1 MILTIDPNFVGHPSI
16 KYCPP
21 ALYETHG
28 FTWKFPMLQSVSR
41 YTPLTQG
48 WIVGFDTFLQLQLSY
63 CQYVSVKSCILS
75 EYIYIYVF
83 LYMQYICIYVLI
95 RLYIYVDMIIY
106 YVYAYGISSHQPLY
120 QCVFVLIFFC
130 FSALRR
136 NCVLFLGNN
145 VQVPSKANGWL
156 GQAPLFSNSNS
167 DWKKTI
173 PNGNVIFQTLLFRFE
188 LLVCRECNICLIG
201 GFKHFLFS
209 LLLGEII

>member
-1 MILTIDPNFVGHPSI
+1 MSGNFQCFSQGV
-16 KYCPP
+16 
-21 ALYETHG
+21 A
-28 FTWKFPMLQSVSR
+28 
-41 YTPLTQG
+41 TPL
-48 WIVGFDTFLQLQLSY
+48 WHRVGGCRFWHMFAATNYHIINMFPWNPVY
-63 CQYVSVKSCILS
+63 CLNILYMFFVYAV
-75 EYIYIYVF
+75 YIYIW
-83 LYMQYICIYVLI
+83 I

-120 QCVFVLIFFC
+120 QCVFVLIFFW

-136 NCVLFLGNN
+136 NCVLCLGNN

-156 GQAPLFSNSNS
+156 GQAPLFANSNS

>member
-1 MILTIDPNFVGHPSI
+1 
-16 KYCPP
+16 
-21 ALYETHG
+21 
-28 FTWKFPMLQSVSR
+28 MLQSGSR

-48 WIVGFDTFLQLQLSY
+48 WWLSVLTHVCSYKLSY
-63 CQYVSVKSCILS
+63 HQYVSVKSCILS
-75 EYIYIYVF
+75 KYTIYVFCICSIYIYIW
-83 LYMQYICIYVLI
+83 I

-120 QCVFVLIFFC
+120 QCVFVLIFFW

-136 NCVLFLGNN
+136 NCVLCLGNN

-156 GQAPLFSNSNS
+156 GQAPLFANSNS